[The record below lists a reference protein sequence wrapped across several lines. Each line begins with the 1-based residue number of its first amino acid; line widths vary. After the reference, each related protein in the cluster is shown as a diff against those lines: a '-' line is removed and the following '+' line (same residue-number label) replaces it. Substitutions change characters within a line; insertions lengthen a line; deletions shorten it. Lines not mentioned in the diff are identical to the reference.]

1 MQIEI
6 KVKINTSSTVRQK
19 IESLGAKFW
28 KKTKETD
35 TYFTSKRGVFK
46 LKQADTNECLLIHDF
61 RPKESITTAL
71 RTELPME
78 SVFSEKLIAIL
89 EDAVGIQ
96 LVLQREREQYIYH
109 GFLLAV
115 DSIKNHDTFLE
126 LTSDEISEDRRDL
139 EKQKLLDLL
148 SQFGFSEKDL
158 ETKSYVDMYV

>member
-6 KVKINTSSTVRQK
+6 KVKIRDPEKVVEQIK
-19 IESLGAKFW
+19 KLGAKFW

-35 TYFTSKRGVFK
+35 TYFASKRGVFK

-71 RTELPME
+71 RTELPMD
-78 SVFSEKLIAIL
+78 SIFSEKLIAIL
-89 EDAVGIQ
+89 KDAVGVQ

-158 ETKSYVDMYV
+158 ETKSYIDMYL